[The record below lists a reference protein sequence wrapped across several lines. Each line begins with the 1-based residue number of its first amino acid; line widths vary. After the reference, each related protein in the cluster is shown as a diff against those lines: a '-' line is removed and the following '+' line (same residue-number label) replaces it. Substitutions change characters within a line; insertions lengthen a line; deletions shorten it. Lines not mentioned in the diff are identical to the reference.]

1 MAKNVSF
8 SSSSAVQFA
17 EPCEVYASQTRPAI
31 SDHMRDL
38 WFERS
43 ACVLIMAF
51 YGVSGFIPLV
61 GSNQAVDPAIATNPG
76 GVAAAVGIGSQLAIA
91 LLVLLLLLRRFHH
104 VMKSMPM
111 LHWGGIFAVLA
122 VVSAIWSQ
130 DPMITMRRAIP
141 FLLSTLFALYFASR
155 FDLDEQLSILWITM
169 IALSVA
175 TVLISVLVPSYG
187 LDVSPGHTHDW
198 RGVFTQKNACGRAMA
213 FAIAITLAKG
223 RVNLPR
229 AFSLLLFL
237 FVLAMSGSRSF
248 WLVGLS
254 VFVLAALLAF
264 LKRYDLVS
272 RAVIISIAVL
282 LGVVTLAL
290 GVIFASDILALLGR
304 DATLTGRSDIWREV
318 WRAILKR
325 PLLGYGFSAFWIGLK
340 GEAFNVIT
348 MLGFVVLHAHNGFLE
363 IMLELGG
370 TGLAIFVL
378 SYLRACYLALRL
390 IRSKYIEQAVWPIF
404 VLFLIVLSN
413 MDENSLLIYNGIFW
427 VLYVIALVDLELLQQ
442 LSSGSVEARTPTGP
456 LAHI

>member
-1 MAKNVSF
+1 MEKNF
-8 SSSSAVQFA
+8 ILYPSSAGEFA
-17 EPCEVYASQTRPAI
+17 ERFEEGASQTRRAI
-31 SDHMRDL
+31 ADHTRDL
-38 WFERS
+38 WFEKS

-51 YGVSGFIPLV
+51 YGMSGFIPLV

-76 GVAAAVGIGSQLAIA
+76 GAAAVVGIGSQLVIA
-91 LLVLLLLLRRFHH
+91 VLIFLLLLRRFHH
-104 VMKSMPM
+104 VMKSVLT
-111 LHWGGIFAVLA
+111 LHWGGIFAILA
-122 VVSAIWSQ
+122 VVSVIWSQ
-130 DPMITMRRAIP
+130 DPMVTARRAIP

-175 TVLISVLVPSYG
+175 TVLISVAVPSYG

-223 RVNLPR
+223 RMNLPR
-229 AFSLLLFL
+229 ILSLLLFL
-237 FVLAMSGSRSF
+237 VVLAMSGSRSF

-254 VFVLAALLAF
+254 AFAVAALFAF
-264 LKRYDLVS
+264 LKRYDLNSRSIIVS
-272 RAVIISIAVL
+272 MTVL
-282 LGVVTLAL
+282 LSIVTLAL

-348 MLGFVVLHAHNGFLE
+348 MLGFVILHAHNGLLE
-363 IMLELGG
+363 IMLELGS
-370 TGLAIFVL
+370 TGLAIFAL
-378 SYLRACYLALRL
+378 SYLRACRRALRL
-390 IRSKYIEQAVWPIF
+390 IRSKYIEQALWPILI
-404 VLFLIVLSN
+404 LFLTVLSN

-427 VLYVIALVDLELLQQ
+427 VLYVTALVNLELLQQ
-442 LSSGSVEARTPTGP
+442 QLPGSVEAHE
-456 LAHI
+456 LAGSLVRL